1 MCGVIETTEIEG
13 FAALRL
19 RAGELSATFVPG
31 AGMLGLSLRDG
42 DDELLGARHGLD
54 AYVHDARTMGIPLLH
69 PWANRLS
76 RDAFSVA
83 GTDVRIADGAAGLH
97 RDGNGLAI
105 HGLVAGAP
113 DWIVETQAGAAAPDT
128 AAPDAGATAEDAA
141 AFSATLDFGARP
153 DLLASFPFPHTLRLD
168 VALRERSL
176 RIATTLTATG
186 DVPVPLAYGFHP
198 YLQLTGVPRE
208 QWLVELP
215 ALERLELDERGIPT
229 GAAHPA
235 PAESRPLAER
245 SLDDAYG
252 GVAPGA
258 VFAVSAA
265 GRRLEV
271 HFEQGFPAAQVFAP
285 PSEQLIC
292 FEPMTAPTD
301 ALVSGRSLRFVAPG
315 EQDVSAFAIVVP
327 PVQPV

>member
-42 DDELLGARHGLD
+42 EQELLGARHGLD
-54 AYVHDARTMGIPLLH
+54 AYVRDARTMGIPLLH

-76 RDAFSVA
+76 RDLFSVA
-83 GTDVRIADGAAGLH
+83 GTEVRIVNGAAGLH
-97 RDGNGLAI
+97 RDGNGLPI
-105 HGLVAGAP
+105 HGLVAGVP
-113 DWIVETQAGAAAPDT
+113 DWVVEEAPAD
-128 AAPDAGATAEDAA
+128 DS

-186 DVPVPLAYGFHP
+186 DRPVPLAYGFHP
-198 YLQLTGVPRE
+198 YLQLAGVPRE

-215 ALERLELDERGIPT
+215 ALERLELDARGIPT
-229 GAAHPA
+229 GAAHAA
-235 PAESRPLAER
+235 PAESRLLAER
-245 SLDDAYG
+245 SLDDAFDA
-252 GVAPGA
+252 VAPGA

-265 GRRLEV
+265 GRRVEV

-301 ALVSGRSLRFVAPG
+301 ALVSGRSLRLVAPG
-315 EQDVSAFAIVVP
+315 EQAVSAFAIVVP
-327 PVQPV
+327 PPVP

>member
-1 MCGVIETTEIEG
+1 MIETTEIEG
-13 FAALRL
+13 FAAVRL

-31 AGMLGLSLRDG
+31 AGMLGISLRDG

-105 HGLVAGAP
+105 HGLVAGVP
-113 DWIVETQAGAAAPDT
+113 DWVVEEAGESAPAGDGAAGDSS
-128 AAPDAGATAEDAA
+128 

-153 DLLASFPFPHTLRLD
+153 DLLASFPFPHMLRLD
-168 VALRERSL
+168 VALGERGL

-198 YLQLTGVPRE
+198 YLQLAGVPRE

-229 GAAHPA
+229 GTARPA

-245 SLDDAYG
+245 SLDDAYD

-301 ALVSGRSLRFVAPG
+301 ALVSGRALRLVAPG
-315 EQDVSAFAIVVP
+315 EQNVSAFAIVVP
-327 PVQPV
+327 PLQSA